1 LPVRSRGDEETRETV
16 RRPRST
22 SAMVNGNGQW
32 QSILI
37 SLLFSWLAM
46 ANGKP
51 SISDQRAEL
60 FVQVELNNID
70 YVRSWVKKGGD
81 INVQSANGKT
91 ALMRACAEEHT
102 DMVKV
107 MISELNA
114 DLNVRNKHNL
124 SVIGMLTYQ
133 VEIISILLKEESL
146 ILTQQDVDNAFNGG
160 EHEIGEMLKKGL
172 AERRRVGEE
181 L

>member
-1 LPVRSRGDEETRETV
+1 
-16 RRPRST
+16 
-22 SAMVNGNGQW
+22 M
-32 QSILI
+32 
-37 SLLFSWLAM
+37 
-46 ANGKP
+46 
-51 SISDQRAEL
+51 
-60 FVQVELNNID
+60 QVELNNIN
-70 YVRSWVKKGGD
+70 YVRDWVRKGGD

-91 ALMRACAEEHT
+91 ALMRACAEEHK
-102 DMVKV
+102 DMVKF

-172 AERRRVGEE
+172 AERRKVGEE